1 MKMLEAIRTDIRS
14 FRFSA
19 DGHPLPPFPLLFTKS
34 ERAAM
39 GLLLTVQLDKQWQ
52 HCQLKLCDKFGNCY
66 PLPGPYHQTKH
77 LLVDFPRNVP
87 YDYFSSDDAAHL
99 INMIL
104 DPRSD
109 IVPVDITPFLHI
121 VEAQTPDVSAV
132 IDSNRHR

>member
-1 MKMLEAIRTDIRS
+1 MLETVRTDISS
-14 FRFSA
+14 FRFAA

-34 ERAAM
+34 ERAVM

-52 HCQLKLCDKFGNCY
+52 HCQLKLCDELGNCY
-66 PLPGPYHQTKH
+66 YLPGPYAQTKH
-77 LLVDFPRNVP
+77 LLLHYPRNVP
-87 YDYFSSDDAAHL
+87 YDYFETKDAVHL

-109 IVPVDITPFLHI
+109 IVPVDIAPFLHI